1 MDVTQQQVVPVVL
14 EMDLLRLQMEVRLT
28 APQVLTVLLYL
39 LLLAQLM
46 VVEAVVVIAT
56 QLVHRQQ
63 LAQVDQVEL
72 AAVVLEMQKV
82 MEVLQPTLV
91 EVAVVVVATAQRMP
105 INQMQEVVEQDL
117 TDLLRL
123 VTHLT

>member
-46 VVEAVVVIAT
+46 VVEAVVVTAT
-56 QLVHRQQ
+56 QLAHRQQ

-72 AAVVLEMQKV
+72 AAVVLEMQKA